1 MIASGSALSVF
12 RLFLVGCL
20 AGASPCVAS
29 DLATDAKS
37 WSAQHTATFEKA
49 SQLSRAGDVA
59 AGNQLLIDLA
69 EKDGGPIAAFMVA
82 NTLYGWDPT
91 ASYRLHLRAQTAFP
105 TEPAVALEMAME
117 QHRQGEYAEA
127 IVNYRRFLDAGK
139 DPQYSALL
147 ADCLVRTGQLQAA
160 VQAWDQANH
169 RQNQTAID
177 SAICAIYGPLV
188 PGQRRGD
195 LIAKIR
201 AGDFAKLNDL
211 ILLDLNFDTDWWNSA
226 VASEELDRDLRLAA
240 KLLGEETA
248 RYQQLALYTQLAQPV
263 EKKPVDIRRALTS
276 AGLILGPEAAL
287 PADSKLAR
295 AFSELVVTNRVATA
309 ADLWASH
316 QAALRAR
323 VAETDHEALHLLCW
337 LASATRNNEL
347 VELDRL
353 GWEEWNDPTFAAAY
367 AIDLYR
373 EKKLTSADD
382 FQLRAAMA
390 ASRDDTRLNQL
401 RIALAGEEA
410 VTKEMLVSAI
420 KAEYHKLS
428 VGTGIRDSST
438 LNGLYFEL
446 GKRL

>member
-1 MIASGSALSVF
+1 MRFVF
-12 RLFLVGCL
+12 TCLFLVGCL
-20 AGASPCVAS
+20 ACASPCVAS
-29 DLATDAKS
+29 DLATDAKA

-49 SQLSRAGDVA
+49 SRLSRAGDVA
-59 AGNQLLIDLA
+59 VANQLLVDLA
-69 EKDGGPIAAFMVA
+69 EQDGSPIAAFVVA
-82 NTLYGWDPT
+82 NTLYGSDPV
-91 ASYRLHLRAQTAFP
+91 ASYRLHLRAQKAFP
-105 TEPAVALEMAME
+105 DEPTAALEVAME
-117 QHRQGEYAEA
+117 HHRQGEFAEA
-127 IVNYRRFLDAGK
+127 IVNYRRFLDAGGG
-139 DPQYSALL
+139 PQYSALL
-147 ADCLVRTGQLQAA
+147 ADCLVRTGQLKEA

-169 RQNQTAID
+169 SENATAID
-177 SAICAIYGPLV
+177 AAICEIHGPLV

-211 ILLDLNFDTDWWNSA
+211 ILLDLNFDTDWWHSA
-226 VASEELDRDLRLAA
+226 VATDELDRDLKFAG
-240 KLLGEETA
+240 KLLGVETA
-248 RYQQLALYTQLAQPV
+248 RYQQLALYAELARRE
-263 EKKPVDIRRALTS
+263 EKKPEDIKRALTS
-276 AGLILGPEAAL
+276 AGLILDPQAAL

-295 AFSELVVTNRVATA
+295 AFCELVVANRVASP

-323 VAETDHEALHLLCW
+323 VAENDHEALHLLCW

-347 VELDRL
+347 VELDQL
-353 GWEEWNDPTFAAAY
+353 GWEEWNDPTFAAAL

-382 FQLRAAMA
+382 FQLMAAMA
-390 ASRDDTRLNQL
+390 ASRDDTRLNQM

-410 VTKEMLVSAI
+410 VTPAMLASAI

-428 VGTGIRDSST
+428 VNAGRRDSST
-438 LNGLYFEL
+438 LDGLFFEL

>member
-1 MIASGSALSVF
+1 MNAPGSARSVF
-12 RLFLVGCL
+12 RLLLVGCL

-29 DLATDAKS
+29 DLAAEAKA
-37 WSAQHTATFEKA
+37 WSAQNTATFEQA
-49 SQLSRAGDVA
+49 SRLSRAGDVA
-59 AGNQLLIDLA
+59 VANQLLIDLA
-69 EKDGGPIAAFMVA
+69 EKDGGPIAAFVVA
-82 NTLYGWDPT
+82 NTLYGSDPAT
-91 ASYRLHLRAQTAFP
+91 SYRLHLRAQKAFP
-105 TEPAVALEMAME
+105 AEPWVALEVAME

-127 IVNYRRFLDAGK
+127 MANYRRFLDAGRGS
-139 DPQYSALL
+139 QYSALL
-147 ADCLVRTGQLQAA
+147 ADCLVRTGQLKAA
-160 VQAWDQANH
+160 VQAWDEANH
-169 RQNQTAID
+169 DQNHAAID
-177 SAICAIYGPLV
+177 AAICEIYGPLV

-195 LIAKIR
+195 LIAQIR

-226 VASEELDRDLRLAA
+226 VATEELDRDLKFAA
-240 KLLGEETA
+240 KLLGVETA
-248 RYQQLALYTQLAQPV
+248 RYQQLALYAELARAA
-263 EKKPVDIRRALTS
+263 EKKPEDIRRALTS

-295 AFSELVVTNRVATA
+295 AFCELAVSNRVATA

-316 QAALRAR
+316 QAALHAR
-323 VAETDHEALHLLCW
+323 LAAKDREALHLLCW

-353 GWEEWNDPTFAAAY
+353 GWEEWNDPSFAAGY

-382 FQLRAAMA
+382 FQLIAAMA

-401 RIALAGEEA
+401 RVALAGEEA
-410 VTKEMLVSAI
+410 VTPEMLASAI